1 MLQKAI
7 KYDLNK
13 REDKVRTQED
23 NVIKMSFLSKLI
35 YIM

>member
-13 REDKVRTQED
+13 REDKVRRQED